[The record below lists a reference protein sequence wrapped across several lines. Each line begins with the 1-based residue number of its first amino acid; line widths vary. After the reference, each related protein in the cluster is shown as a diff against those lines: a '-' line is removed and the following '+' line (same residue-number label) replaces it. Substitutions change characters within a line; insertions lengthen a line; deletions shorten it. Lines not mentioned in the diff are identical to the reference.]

1 VRLINGTD
9 HCMGRVEV
17 LNNNQW
23 GTVCDDGWTFTN
35 AEVVCNELDCGAAI
49 AAPMSAFF
57 GQGTGT
63 IWLDDVA
70 CTGNEMSLLQCP
82 SSGFGTHNC
91 GHQEDAG
98 VICAGTGRV
107 RLVNGMDVCSGRVV
121 VVHYFTYRTVCK
133 DLGKIIN
140 HTGCACISLVCGFYL
155 QGWSLFRET
164 GVWLEEFMC
173 SCLPS
178 LLFNCIIKG
187 SRQHLMHHSD
197 WLICSLYTDK
207 YGKTKRNQF
216 AHAGSFTEKLSNV
229 FCLSR
234 TGSENVRLVDGT
246 DHCMGRVEVF
256 YNNQWG
262 TVCDDAW
269 TVIDAEV
276 VCNELDCGTAIS
288 APGSAFFGQGN
299 GTIWLDDVACT
310 GDEMS
315 LLQCPSKEH
324 GVNNCGHHEDA
335 GVICAGRKI
344 SLKCCKIQNLRT
356 GRVRL
361 VNGMDVCSGRVEV
374 LHSYQWG
381 TVCDDGWITADAQ
394 VVCRE
399 LGCGAPL
406 STPGSAYFGPGTG
419 PIWMDDTTCTGDE
432 PSLITCQSKGFGVHN
447 CNHGEDAGVI
457 CSG

>member
-1 VRLINGTD
+1 NVRLINGTD

-98 VICAGTGRV
+98 VICAANR
-107 RLVNGMDVCSGRVV
+107 
-121 VVHYFTYRTVCK
+121 
-133 DLGKIIN
+133 
-140 HTGCACISLVCGFYL
+140 
-155 QGWSLFRET
+155 
-164 GVWLEEFMC
+164 
-173 SCLPS
+173 
-178 LLFNCIIKG
+178 
-187 SRQHLMHHSD
+187 
-197 WLICSLYTDK
+197 
-207 YGKTKRNQF
+207 
-216 AHAGSFTEKLSNV
+216 
-229 FCLSR
+229 
-234 TGSENVRLVDGT
+234 SENVRLVDGT

-344 SLKCCKIQNLRT
+344 SRT

-457 CSG
+457 CSGTNPI